1 LQVKATAVLDLYC
14 SDQAN
19 FLSHADGKIAQ
30 FYVNFFTVADLESML
45 RWQRL
50 DYAIKLHGC
59 PI

>member
-1 LQVKATAVLDLYC
+1 MLDLYC

-30 FYVNFFTVADLESML
+30 FYVNFFTVAELESML
-45 RWQRL
+45 TWQRL

-59 PI
+59 AI